1 MSSVEQWAIRYI
13 QRYGLAL
20 VPIPPGH
27 KAPLYQGWNQPG
39 GYVTDVC
46 DVSERWD
53 GIHDHGIGAV
63 LSPSGL
69 CSIDVDAPDHALPVL
84 GALGIDL
91 YSLRKATPTIQGDP
105 SRYRMMFKARRGV
118 VLGRKNLAWP
128 ARQIGEKPI
137 TLFELR
143 AGHIQDVLPPTIHP
157 GTGKPYVWLTPPN
170 SEFPPLP
177 EALLELWEHWDSYRK
192 ELEAMCPWGK
202 LGFNPEPAPRGD
214 GARPNVIAAFNQV
227 HSGEELLGA
236 HGYTRRGKRW
246 ISPTSSSGLAGITIL
261 DGRVYSHHASDPLA
275 DSHAHD
281 AFDILRILDH
291 GGDARSAVKA
301 AAEELGMGSTVAK
314 DEPRAGNGASPEGD
328 SASPEWPQEMDPC
341 AYYGIAGE
349 MVKSIEPHT
358 EADPA
363 ALLIQVAVAFGVLVG
378 RSPYVQVEG
387 DQHYPNLFAL
397 LIGAT
402 SKGRKG
408 TSWGRVRSIF
418 ERVHGW
424 PRVVSGLS
432 SGEGLKW
439 QVRDPRTEMVKD
451 KKSGVTREEVVDEGV
466 PDKRLLVI
474 EPEFAQVLR
483 VVARHG
489 NTLSSTTRTAWDTGT
504 LATLTKN
511 DPVTATDA
519 HISIIGHVTVDELRA
534 ELTQTDTANGF
545 ANRFLFLCV
554 KRSKCLPFGGADLPE
569 SVLSDF
575 AQRLERT
582 ASSARRVGRVV
593 MTQPAREIWERV
605 YPQLSEGMSGL
616 FGAAT
621 ARAEAQVVRLAML
634 YALLDEKAQIDMPHL
649 LAALAL
655 WEYAEASA
663 RHVFGSSLGDPI
675 ADEILRAVRAAGQDG
690 MTRTQ
695 IRDLFKRNCSAERI
709 GAALDLLARR
719 NLVRRR
725 TQETGGRPSE
735 VWVSA

>member
-1 MSSVEQWAIRYI
+1 MNGPTETPQQGARRLAASAMREGYKPEALYTYTHPDGGVWYWRIRLKNPHTGEKWI
-13 QRYGLAL
+13 RPMRLNGSGLEL
-20 VPIPPGH
+20 GEPGFPDG
-27 KAPLYQGWNQPG
+27 KPLYRLHDLTGRPDDRVIVVEGEWCADALAKVG
-39 GYVTDVC
+39 VLATTSGAADSAARADWRSLAGRDVTIWPDNDEAGRSYEDALADALLPLGCTVR
-46 DVSERWD
+46 V
-53 GIHDHGIGAV
+53 
-63 LSPSGL
+63 
-69 CSIDVDAPDHALPVL
+69 IDVDKLGLPKKGDAVDWCKANPAATAADIAALPCV
-84 GALGIDL
+84 G
-91 YSLRKATPTIQGDP
+91 
-105 SRYRMMFKARRGV
+105 
-118 VLGRKNLAWP
+118 
-128 ARQIGEKPI
+128 ARQRARVGAKAPAGGEPI
-137 TLFELR
+137 
-143 AGHIQDVLPPTIHP
+143 P
-157 GTGKPYVWLTPPN
+157 GTGTSPGGFCG
-170 SEFPPLP
+170 SE
-177 EALLELWEHWDSYRK
+177 
-192 ELEAMCPWGK
+192 
-202 LGFNPEPAPRGD
+202 
-214 GARPNVIAAFNQV
+214 
-227 HSGEELLGA
+227 
-236 HGYTRRGKRW
+236 
-246 ISPTSSSGLAGITIL
+246 
-261 DGRVYSHHASDPLA
+261 
-275 DSHAHD
+275 
-281 AFDILRILDH
+281 
-291 GGDARSAVKA
+291 
-301 AAEELGMGSTVAK
+301 
-314 DEPRAGNGASPEGD
+314 
-328 SASPEWPQEMDPC
+328 EWPGPMDPC

-349 MVKSIEPHT
+349 MVTSIEPHT

-387 DQHYPNLFAL
+387 DRHYPNLFAI

-451 KKSGVTREEVVDEGV
+451 KKSGVTTEEVVDEGV

-474 EPEFAQVLR
+474 EPEFAQILR

-519 HISIIGHVTVDELRA
+519 HIAIIGHITIDELRA

-569 SVLSDF
+569 SMLGDF
-575 AQRLERT
+575 AQRLERA

-605 YPQLSEGMSGL
+605 YPQLSEGMLGL

-634 YALLDEKAQIDMPHL
+634 YALLDRRRRSTCRTCWRHSRYGSTPRQARGMC
-649 LAALAL
+649 
-655 WEYAEASA
+655 SA
-663 RHVFGSSLGDPI
+663 RAWAIRLPMRSFARSGP
-675 ADEILRAVRAAGQDG
+675 RA
-690 MTRTQ
+690 RT
-695 IRDLFKRNCSAERI
+695 A
-709 GAALDLLARR
+709 
-719 NLVRRR
+719 
-725 TQETGGRPSE
+725 
-735 VWVSA
+735 